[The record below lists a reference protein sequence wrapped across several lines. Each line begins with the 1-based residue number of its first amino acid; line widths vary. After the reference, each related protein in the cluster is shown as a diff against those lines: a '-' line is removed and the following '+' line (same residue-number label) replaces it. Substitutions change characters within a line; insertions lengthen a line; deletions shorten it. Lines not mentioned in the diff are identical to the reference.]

1 MLADDARLELVNR
14 LRMNGREEVGQYYHR
29 YAQAP
34 TAWRCQ
40 PGFVDGRAAILMSDP
55 NDPKGAPA
63 YFVLL
68 EWRDDRIAGIRDF
81 IFARYAI
88 EGAEVVVL
96 EAGEGAFGV
105 IARERSDE
113 AIQTGLRTGAWIDSR
128 NEWNGSIAFGSMTR
142 ALRRVRARFASR
154 SIAATV
160 RSISTS
166 PGSRQMLV
174 ALAA

>member
-68 EWRDDRIAGIRDF
+68 GM
-81 IFARYAI
+81 AI
-88 EGAEVVVL
+88 LLSGFNLWPMSSREGAEVVVL
-96 EAGEGAFGV
+96 EAG
-105 IARERSDE
+105 
-113 AIQTGLRTGAWIDSR
+113 
-128 NEWNGSIAFGSMTR
+128 
-142 ALRRVRARFASR
+142 
-154 SIAATV
+154 
-160 RSISTS
+160 
-166 PGSRQMLV
+166 
-174 ALAA
+174 